1 MGNTQNI
8 ETYLKEKQKQ
18 ILFPPNPNKDPLKRR
33 IKRNIVKRIGM
44 FLGNSFFEKY
54 RKYARNEENS

>member
-8 ETYLKEKQKQ
+8 ETYLKEKQ
-18 ILFPPNPNKDPLKRR
+18 ILFPPNPNKDPLKRK
-33 IKRNIVKRIGM
+33 IKRIGL
-44 FLGNSFFEKY
+44 FPSNSFIEKY